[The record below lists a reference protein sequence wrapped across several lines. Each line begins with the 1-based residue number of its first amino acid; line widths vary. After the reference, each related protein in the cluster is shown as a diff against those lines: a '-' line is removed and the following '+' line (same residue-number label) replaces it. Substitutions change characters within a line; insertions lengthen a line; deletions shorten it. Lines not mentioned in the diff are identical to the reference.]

1 MTAGN
6 RATARDAAQRT
17 DRADQ
22 QPVRSRA
29 GTSGPMALQS
39 GRGYEAAPQAFVRL
53 TGSHLA
59 KPRVSRERVT
69 E

>member
-1 MTAGN
+1 MMAGD
-6 RATARDAAQRT
+6 RATARDAGQRT
-17 DRADQ
+17 DRGDQ
-22 QPVRSRA
+22 RPTRGRA
-29 GTSGPMALQS
+29 ASAGEMALQS
-39 GRGYEAAPQAFVRL
+39 SRGYEAVPQAFVRL

>member
-6 RATARDAAQRT
+6 RATARDAAQQT

-22 QPVRSRA
+22 QPIRSRVGA
-29 GTSGPMALQS
+29 SGPMALQS
-39 GRGYEAAPQAFVRL
+39 GRGYEAVPQAFVRL

-59 KPRVSRERVT
+59 KPRVSRNRIT